1 MGNVLFQNNP
11 QPNNGNS
18 ILEMVNQIKSMGPS
32 GSVFNQLYHSNPQ
45 FRQFA
50 DSMQGKT
57 PEQAFRENG
66 LDFAQFR
73 NLKW

>member
-1 MGNVLFQNNP
+1 MPSSLFP
-11 QPNNGNS
+11 QKQGASGNS
-18 ILEMVNQIKSMGPS
+18 ILATFKSLVGNNPQTA
-32 GSVFNQLYHSNPQ
+32 FNQLYQSNPE

-66 LDFAQFR
+66 LDFNQFR
-73 NLKW
+73 NLF